1 MTYDKIRAVKE
12 GEAMENQFSRSNAL
26 LGEVNMEKLKR
37 ARVAIFGVGGV
48 GGYAIEALA
57 RSGIGEFLLVDKDT
71 ISITNINRQIIAS
84 HDTLGMDKIE
94 AMKQRILSINP
105 NAKVEVRKCF
115 FLPENK
121 DEFDF
126 SLYDYV
132 IDAVDTVT
140 AKIALILKAKEQRV
154 PIISAM
160 GAGNKINPSM
170 LMVSDIYN
178 TSVDPLA
185 KVLRGELKKRRVNK
199 LKVVYSKEKPMKPLM
214 NLNDEA
220 LPMKN
225 VPASLVFVP
234 AAMGLII
241 ASEVVKDLTGIKND
255 KPGA

>member
-126 SLYDYV
+126 SSYDYV

-199 LKVVYSKEKPMKPLM
+199 LKVVFSKEKPMKPLM

>member
-126 SLYDYV
+126 SSYDYV

>member
-126 SLYDYV
+126 SSYDYV

-140 AKIALILKAKEQRV
+140 AKIALSLKAKEQRV

-170 LMVSDIYN
+170 LTVSDIYN